1 MAMEIIILQK
11 MLKSA
16 LHFILIR
23 FKNNI
28 IQVRNYLQE
37 KTKGLFEMIGQ
48 PLFNCD
54 PERYQSAFK

>member
-1 MAMEIIILQK
+1 